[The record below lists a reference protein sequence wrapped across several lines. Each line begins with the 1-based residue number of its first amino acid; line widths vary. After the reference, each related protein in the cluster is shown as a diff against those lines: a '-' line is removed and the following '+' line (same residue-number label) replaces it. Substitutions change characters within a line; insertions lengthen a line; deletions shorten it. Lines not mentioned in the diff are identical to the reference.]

1 MHVDIQPFIYFSFP
15 KSTIYNQIYV
25 KVQVFVFV
33 FFTQLLWRCIK
44 ILLKPWLIKVWELFR
59 CLIYFSID
67 WYLFQGQTHNFN
79 FFFNSNNQ
87 LKDFYYFIIR
97 LVMQFR
103 IPACFDHKEGD
114 TNYDIIFSTI
124 FMGVVRYILI
134 SCF

>member
-67 WYLFQGQTHNFN
+67 WYLFQGLTHNFN
-79 FFFNSNNQ
+79 FFFNSSNQ
-87 LKDFYYFIIR
+87 LKDFYYLIIISICNNFQNRHPTSINPWKFYVFII
-97 LVMQFR
+97 VDNNEMVHWA
-103 IPACFDHKEGD
+103 I
-114 TNYDIIFSTI
+114 
-124 FMGVVRYILI
+124 
-134 SCF
+134 